1 MLSAPGLKRAMVG
14 LIMLLSTSLAACAST
29 KSTIPFHEVAPNEP
43 GSAVI
48 YVYRLKSMVGAAVVW
63 NVRLDNKIVAVLNQG
78 AYAVVYAKPG
88 PHTVT
93 IGDSTVSFAGGA
105 VGAAINSASQAGEA
119 QAAKDGSFVAEPNG
133 VYFIRS
139 KGFGVDLLP
148 REEAMKDIVEMKYDM
163 GTDS

>member
-1 MLSAPGLKRAMVG
+1 MQFTPGLRRAMLG
-14 LIMLLSTSLAACAST
+14 LMILLSTSLAACAST

-93 IGDSTVSFAGGA
+93 IGDSTVILGAGRTGS
-105 VGAAINSASQAGEA
+105 AITEASLAGEA
-119 QAAKDGSFVAEPNG
+119 QAAKDGTFVAEPNG